1 MSRPPSGKPDRRPP
15 GVAKP
20 KASDTPVVLTPEE
33 MAFTRSLVIHEDDSV
48 FVLNKPAGLS
58 SQGGRIRAHT
68 LDDLLWALARRDRP
82 RPRLIHRLDRDT
94 SGVIL
99 TARTKPAATFL
110 GKALMG
116 KRFRKT
122 YLAIVTP
129 GAPEPRGGQI
139 DSPLRRE
146 SIGREAYMRVCAPDH
161 PEAEAARSRYR
172 TLASTQGAALV
183 ELSPDTGRMHQLR
196 VHMASIGRPIAGD
209 SRYGG
214 ALMLGGAPVPR
225 LMLHAVQLVF
235 PHPEGGER
243 RISAPIPDDMRAV
256 LDKLGLELPD
266 RVVPEQGRPESR

>member
-1 MSRPPSGKPDRRPP
+1 MSPRNK
-15 GVAKP
+15 V
-20 KASDTPVVLTPEE
+20 KAPLKLTPQEI
-33 MAFTRSLVIHEDDSV
+33 ALVQSLVIYEDPDILA
-48 FVLNKPAGLS
+48 LNKPAGLS
-58 SQGGRIRAHT
+58 SQGGRGQANT
-68 LDDLLWALARRDRP
+68 LDELLWAFAKPGKP

-122 YLAIVTP
+122 YWAIVTP

-146 SIGREAYMRVCAPDH
+146 SIGREAYMRVCEEGHPD
-161 PEAEAARSRYR
+161 AETARSRYR
-172 TLASTQGAALV
+172 TLSSNAIAALV

-214 ALMLGGAPVPR
+214 VLMLGGAPVPR
-225 LMLHAVQLVF
+225 LMLHAAQLVF
-235 PHPEGGER
+235 PHPDGGER

-256 LDKLGLELPD
+256 LDKLGL
-266 RVVPEQGRPESR
+266 VVPEQRQPDAR